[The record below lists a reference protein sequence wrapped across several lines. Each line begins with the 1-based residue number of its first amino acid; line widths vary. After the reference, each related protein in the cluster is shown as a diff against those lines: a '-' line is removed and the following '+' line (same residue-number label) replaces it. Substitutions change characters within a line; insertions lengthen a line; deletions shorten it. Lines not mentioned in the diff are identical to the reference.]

1 MTRTSDTGTL
11 PGGTPGLPD
20 QTAETMP
27 REQLEQLQVSR
38 IRSCLERL
46 QALNIGYYKERL
58 GGVDPGQINS
68 LDDLSRLPFTVKDDL
83 REHYPFGMFL
93 TPLSEIVRIHASTGS
108 TGKPTVVGYTRSDLE
123 LWADVLARGLA
134 AGGVTKDDVFQN
146 AYGHGLFTGGLGFHD
161 AASRV
166 GATVVP
172 TSAGNTS
179 QQVMLMRDFG
189 VTAFGATP
197 SYALHVAEVAVEEGV
212 DLDSLPLRAAFLGA
226 EPMTEKMA
234 ARIEEKMGVEVY
246 EQYGL
251 SEIIGPGVASA
262 CGYADGMHVWEDH
275 FIPEIV
281 DPDSGE
287 RLPDGEVGELVLT
300 APTKEALPVIRYRT
314 RDLTRLYK
322 EPCPCGRT
330 SVRIARIMGRTDDM
344 LIVRGVNV
352 FPSQVEHALMGM
364 DDLEP
369 HYQLVLSTR
378 EEDHQDDLSV
388 RVETAEHV
396 AKADHEMLQARVS
409 ETLREA
415 LSLTATVELA
425 SPRTIPRSEGKAVR
439 VLDERTDAG

>member
-1 MTRTSDTGTL
+1 
-11 PGGTPGLPD
+11 
-20 QTAETMP
+20 
-27 REQLEQLQVSR
+27 LQR
-38 IRSCLERL
+38 LRSSEDR
-46 QALNIGYYKERL
+46 YYKERL
-58 GGVDPGQINS
+58 EGVDPGRINS
-68 LDDLSRLPFTVKDDL
+68 FDDLSRLPFTMKDDL

-93 TPLSEIVRIHASTGS
+93 APLSDIVRIHASTGS
-108 TGKPTVVGYTRSDLE
+108 TGKPTVVGYTRPDLE
-123 LWADVLARGLA
+123 LWSDVLARGLV
-134 AGGVTKDDVFQN
+134 AGGITAYDVFQN

-161 AASRV
+161 AATRV

-179 QQVMLMRDFG
+179 QQVMLVRDFG
-189 VTAFGATP
+189 VTALGATP

-212 DLDSLPLRAAFLGA
+212 DLNALPVRAAFLGA

-281 DPDSGE
+281 APNSGE
-287 RLPDGEVGELVLT
+287 PLPDGEVGELVLT

-314 RDLTRLYK
+314 RDLTSLYT

-330 SVRIARIMGRTDDM
+330 SVRIARITGRTDDM

-364 DDLEP
+364 DSLEP

-378 EEDHQDDLSV
+378 EEDHQDDLIV
-388 RVETAEHV
+388 RVETAEQV
-396 AKADHEMLQARVS
+396 AKADHEALKSRVS

-415 LSLTATVELA
+415 LNLSTTIELA
-425 SPRTIPRSEGKAVR
+425 PPRTIPRSEGKAVR